1 MNLWKLSF
9 IFPCICPFI
18 NLSLL
23 HFKWGYYLLWSLKY
37 KSFILIWLFCCVLIC
52 SFVPSILG
60 DDAMNVR
67 WTDLSGTLDL
77 YASHVDFLEEVAK
90 FHDASWWYLLTCVRH
105 DPGPIQPANKPSPY
119 SHVQHSFFSAAIWL
133 LFFSYCAIPNYL
145 VCIFYLYEN

>member
-37 KSFILIWLFCCVLIC
+37 KSFMLIWLFCCVLIC
-52 SFVPSILG
+52 SFVPFILG

-90 FHDASWWYLLTCVRH
+90 FHNASWWYWLVLDMTQ
-105 DPGPIQPANKPSPY
+105 DPFSRPTSQAPTPMSNIHFFQQPYDYYFSHIVLFPIT
-119 SHVQHSFFSAAIWL
+119 
-133 LFFSYCAIPNYL
+133 
-145 VCIFYLYEN
+145 

>member
-18 NLSLL
+18 YLSLL

-90 FHDASWWYLLTCVRH
+90 FHNASWWYWLVLDMTQ
-105 DPGPIQPANKPSPY
+105 DPFSRSTSQAPTPMSNIHFFQQPYDYYFSHIVLFPIT
-119 SHVQHSFFSAAIWL
+119 
-133 LFFSYCAIPNYL
+133 
-145 VCIFYLYEN
+145 

>member
-67 WTDLSGTLDL
+67 WTDLSGTLNL

-90 FHDASWWYLLTCVRH
+90 FHNASWWYWLVLDMTQ
-105 DPGPIQPANKPSPY
+105 DPFSRPTSQAPTPMSNIHFFQQPYDYYFSHIVLFPIT
-119 SHVQHSFFSAAIWL
+119 
-133 LFFSYCAIPNYL
+133 
-145 VCIFYLYEN
+145 

>member
-52 SFVPSILG
+52 SFVPPILG

-90 FHDASWWYLLTCVRH
+90 FHNASWWYWLVLDMTQ
-105 DPGPIQPANKPSPY
+105 DPFSRPTSQAPTPMSNIHFFQQPYDYYFSHIVLFPIT
-119 SHVQHSFFSAAIWL
+119 
-133 LFFSYCAIPNYL
+133 
-145 VCIFYLYEN
+145 